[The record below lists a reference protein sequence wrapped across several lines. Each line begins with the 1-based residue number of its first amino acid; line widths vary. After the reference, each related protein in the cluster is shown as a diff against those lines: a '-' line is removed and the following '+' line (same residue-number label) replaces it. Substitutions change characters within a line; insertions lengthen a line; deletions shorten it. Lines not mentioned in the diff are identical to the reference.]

1 MTLTLPWFKIN
12 NQLGVGLYGIAMA
25 INTFGIF
32 VGYTILSVFEMKKE
46 NKFYVF
52 IISGIIISCTM
63 IIYSMTLNF
72 YFIAV
77 MFFID
82 GLCLAVMGSLLQTS
96 MQNFVPSDMRSK
108 VFAFENAL
116 SSALM
121 PIGMI
126 FAGILGTRIQM
137 NKIIFAD
144 YAIFLVLFIY
154 LSFLRCVKETINI

>member
-1 MTLTLPWFKIN
+1 
-12 NQLGVGLYGIAMA
+12 
-25 INTFGIF
+25 
-32 VGYTILSVFEMKKE
+32 
-46 NKFYVF
+46 
-52 IISGIIISCTM
+52 
-63 IIYSMTLNF
+63 
-72 YFIAV
+72 
-77 MFFID
+77 
-82 GLCLAVMGSLLQTS
+82 
-96 MQNFVPSDMRSK
+96 MRSK